1 MHQVPKDRFG
11 DQTVEEGMQ
20 FQAGEQGELGVF
32 TVMEVKDEMVMLN
45 GNHPLAGVTLHFSVE
60 ITDVREATEE
70 EVAHGHVH

>member
-1 MHQVPKDRFG
+1 